1 MQYKA
6 IDGRVLDGTVW
17 APGPLPQT
25 IWVLDPTAAAGARVV
40 RPMCSVPK
48 CTVAKHTSEH
58 EWAHEE
64 VEYEV
69 PRPPGTPMAADLVE
83 AAYEALHRNWRTST
97 EILHEWYGRT
107 YLATEAD
114 YHIER
119 PTPEAL
125 TAARAV
131 LEICK
136 RNWQAILIF
145 RHGHNDTVSIGI
157 ERVKKFWEED
167 QMYCDHLFG
176 GMTETEVSE
185 MLDDEPVLHAT
196 AS

>member
-25 IWVLDPTAAAGARVV
+25 IWVLDPTIPAGARVV

-48 CTVAKHTSEH
+48 CTVAKHKPEH
-58 EWAHEE
+58 PWAHAE

-69 PRPPGTPMAADLVE
+69 PRPPGTPIPADLVA

-107 YLATEAD
+107 YLATEED
-114 YHIER
+114 YHTER
-119 PTPEAL
+119 PTEEAL

-131 LEICK
+131 LTICK
-136 RNWQAILIF
+136 RNWESILKF
-145 RHGHNDTVSIGI
+145 RHGHQDTVSIGV
-157 ERVKKFWEED
+157 ERVRQF
-167 QMYCDHLFG
+167 
-176 GMTETEVSE
+176 
-185 MLDDEPVLHAT
+185 LDDEHAT
-196 AS
+196 ASE